1 MCQFYCHDLGNR
13 YLLQVEPDKQLGPIR
28 QTLEKKDRKVS
39 IPDKLRLQLNLN
51 EMAGEKRVIFF
62 FYLFHD
68 FF

>member
-51 EMAGEKRVIFF
+51 EMAGEKSYFLFISRFF
-62 FYLFHD
+62 
-68 FF
+68 